1 MFHRML
7 ILIAALAALAC
18 DQPSASPFAPGNSP
32 AQLQKSQAELS
43 TAPLIEHVVSPL
55 ATDPA
60 INPVFGNHFAWFDS
74 TAKSNHRLLVVLP
87 GTGQA
92 ADQFLLIQQL
102 GARLGYHVIGL
113 SFPTSPGGIAKLC
126 PPTANA
132 AACYENARLEILDG
146 IDRTTVVSVN
156 PANSIDNRF
165 IKLLQYLV
173 AQYPE
178 EKWSQYVDDGAPKWP
193 LIALAGLSLGG
204 GESAMIA
211 KLRLVDRVLM
221 FSSVPDSIGTQSAP
235 WVAGHVTPTNRYF
248 GLVHEQD
255 GFFVPILA
263 GWDSIGTRAFGD
275 PVQVETSEPPYGGT
289 HMLMTNLTPV
299 GGFVG
304 LNAHGS
310 TATDK
315 FTQLDAGGVPRLLD
329 AWRYMLTA
337 SPSKSGNQE

>member
-1 MFHRML
+1 VSHRTPML
-7 ILIAALAALAC
+7 LVALATLAC
-18 DQPSASPFAPGNSP
+18 DHPSVSPVAPTNSS
-32 AQLQKSQAELS
+32 AQIEKSQAELS
-43 TAPLIEHVVSPL
+43 TAPLIEHVVSPP

-60 INPVFGNHFAWFDS
+60 INAAFGNHYAWLDS

-87 GTGQA
+87 GTAQA
-92 ADQFLLIQQL
+92 ADQFLLIQKL
-102 GARLGYHVIGL
+102 AARLGYHVIGL
-113 SFPTSPGGIAKLC
+113 SFPTSPGGLAKIC
-126 PPTANA
+126 PLSVDPS
-132 AACYENARLEILDG
+132 ACFENARLELLDG
-146 IDRTTVVSVN
+146 IDRSPDVNVS
-156 PANSIDNRF
+156 PANGIDNRL
-165 IKLLQYLV
+165 IKLLQHLV

-178 EKWSQYVDDGAPKWP
+178 EKWSQYVDEGGPKWP

-204 GESAMIA
+204 GEAAMIA
-211 KLRLVDRVLM
+211 KLRLVDRVMM

-235 WVAGHVTPTNRYF
+235 WVVGHVTPANRYF

-255 GFFVPILA
+255 GFFLPILA
-263 GWDSIGTRAFGD
+263 AWDSIGMRSFGG

-315 FTQLDAGGVPRLLD
+315 FTQLDAAGVPRLLD

-337 SPSKSGNQE
+337 SPRQSGN

>member
-1 MFHRML
+1 MSHRMPVL
-7 ILIAALAALAC
+7 LAALAILAC
-18 DQPSASPFAPGNSP
+18 DQPSVSAVAPRNSP
-32 AQLQKSQAELS
+32 ARLQKGQAELS
-43 TAPLIEHVVSPL
+43 SAPLIEHIVSPQ

-60 INPVFGNHFAWFDS
+60 INPVFGTHFAWLDS
-74 TAKSNHRLLVVLP
+74 TAKPNHRLLVVLP

-126 PPTANA
+126 PPTPDP
-132 AACYENARLEILDG
+132 AACYENARLELLDG
-146 IDRTTVVSVN
+146 IDRSTIVSVN
-156 PANSIDNRF
+156 PANGIDNRL

-173 AQYPE
+173 AQYPDE
-178 EKWSQYVDDGAPKWP
+178 QWSQYVDDGAPKWP

-204 GESAMIA
+204 GESAMLA
-211 KLRLVDRVLM
+211 KLHLVDRVMM
-221 FSSVPDSIGTQSAP
+221 FSSVPDSIETQSAP
-235 WVAGHVTPTNRYF
+235 WTVGHVTPTNRYF
-248 GLVHEQD
+248 GLVHQQD
-255 GFFVPILA
+255 GFFLPILA
-263 GWDSIGTRAFGD
+263 GWDSIGMRAFGGA
-275 PVQVETSEPPYGGT
+275 VQVETSEPPYGGT

-315 FTQLDAGGVPRLLD
+315 FTQLDASGVPRLLD

-337 SPSKSGNQE
+337 SPRQSDK

>member
-1 MFHRML
+1 MSRRIL
-7 ILIAALAALAC
+7 ILLPALATLSC
-18 DQPSASPFAPGNSP
+18 DQPPVSPVAPKNSP
-32 AQLQKSQAELS
+32 PQLERRQVELS
-43 TAPLIEHVVSPL
+43 TAPLVEHVISPP

-60 INPVFGNHFAWFDS
+60 INPAFGNHYAWLDS

-87 GTGQA
+87 GTSQA

-132 AACYENARLEILDG
+132 PACYENARLEILDG

-156 PANSIDNRF
+156 PANSIDNRL

-173 AQYPE
+173 ARYPDE
-178 EKWSQYVDDGAPKWP
+178 QWSQYVDDGAPKWP

-211 KLRLVDRVLM
+211 KLRLVDRVMM

-235 WVAGHVTPTNRYF
+235 WTVGHVTPTNRYF
-248 GLVHEQD
+248 GLVHQQD
-255 GFFVPILA
+255 GFFLPILA
-263 GWDSIGTRAFGD
+263 GWDSIGMRAFGT
-275 PVQVETSEPPYGGT
+275 PVQVETSEPPYAGT
-289 HMLMTNLTPV
+289 HMLITNLTPV

-315 FTQLDAGGVPRLLD
+315 FTPLDAGGVPRLLE

-337 SPSKSGNQE
+337 SPRKSDH